1 MSWYHVPGNQ
11 QDTVICTCVRL
22 SRNLVAYPFPA
33 RLDAVAAKEI
43 IGRVGR
49 VLEQSG
55 FLSTDFS
62 EVSRKGVESLAEKRF
77 VSPRFARESLPHA
90 LFLNDPCNLSVAVC
104 EEDHIRIRSILSG
117 LALTDAYEGAA
128 KVEALLDGALELA
141 FDEKMGYLTASPA
154 HIGTAMETS
163 VILSLPLLA
172 DSGRIEGLIRHAE
185 QTGLSLRGLRNGSQ
199 SHAGGLFC
207 LTNRM
212 TLGVREEEILEA
224 MENAVQLLTTSERDL
239 RSHLQGEE
247 YDRITDRI
255 HRAEGVLRHAHL
267 LSATEAVELFGL
279 LRLGAAM
286 GISRGIRVEILTAL
300 LTEAMPATLTVGV
313 EPPPKTRTDE
323 DILRANLVRERIFG
337 DT

>member
-1 MSWYHVPGNQ
+1 M
-11 QDTVICTCVRL
+11 
-22 SRNLVAYPFPA
+22 
-33 RLDAVAAKEI
+33 
-43 IGRVGR
+43 
-49 VLEQSG
+49 
-55 FLSTDFS
+55 
-62 EVSRKGVESLAEKRF
+62 
-77 VSPRFARESLPHA
+77 
-90 LFLNDPCNLSVAVC
+90 
-104 EEDHIRIRSILSG
+104 
-117 LALTDAYEGAA
+117 
-128 KVEALLDGALELA
+128 
-141 FDEKMGYLTASPA
+141 
-154 HIGTAMETS
+154 
-163 VILSLPLLA
+163 
-172 DSGRIEGLIRHAE
+172 
-185 QTGLSLRGLRNGSQ
+185 
-199 SHAGGLFC
+199 GGLFC

-212 TLGVREEEILEA
+212 TLGVREEEILDA

-267 LSATEAVELFGL
+267 LSATEAVELVGL